1 MDGDKTM
8 KTNKENDNQKKSR
21 QGKVWPIVLCLLL
34 ALGVFAL
41 LLNVEARQLAQY
53 EKGNVVVAIADIPEG
68 LEITEKNLGELFAVK
83 ERPLTDI
90 PDAAYVKTEELIG
103 QYARSG
109 MDNGSIITKSMLGE
123 LRKDFDDSV
132 LLGVN
137 MQALAQS
144 VAGTLRA
151 GDVIDIY
158 TVKIEED
165 KQVLVE
171 KALANVTI
179 ERSYTSSGTAI
190 LKEDDTSIAQ
200 YITIPV
206 HKDAVGM
213 FYQALENRRIEIVKH
228 PQ

>member
-1 MDGDKTM
+1 M
-8 KTNKENDNQKKSR
+8 KTNTEKNVNKKSR
-21 QGKVWPIVLCLLL
+21 QGNLWPVALCLLL
-34 ALGVFAL
+34 AGGVFAF
-41 LLNVEARQLAQY
+41 LLNMEARQLAQY
-53 EKGNVVVAIADIPEG
+53 EKGTVVVAIADVTG
-68 LEITEKNLGELFAVK
+68 AKEITEQNLSELFAVE
-83 ERPLTDI
+83 ERPLSDI
-90 PDAAYVKTEELIG
+90 PEAAYLEAEDLIG
-103 QYARSG
+103 LYTQSG
-109 MDNGSIITKSMLGE
+109 IDAGSMITESMMGE
-123 LRKDFDDSV
+123 LRKDFGESV

-137 MQALAQS
+137 MEALAQS

-158 TVKIEED
+158 TVKMDEE
-165 KQVLVE
+165 KNVVVE
-171 KALANVTI
+171 KALGNVTI

-206 HKDAVGM
+206 HKNAVGL